1 MSSIEPR
8 SSCCLAAVLLLSMLW
23 SCCSLADCVGDHG
36 QLEVHVGQY
45 AWDDRFF
52 SEPLVAGALA
62 RLPLELRTHL
72 RRNLSVAGPIQLT
85 DCHLVLSGNA
95 PHMGTEQD
103 AMLDLD
109 LATGT
114 ILAAIHD
121 NVRVDVYL
129 IAAAATAEASPPGWD
144 GLPQWMRLWIV
155 RADMGFAEQT
165 PTALVMPASVRFHA
179 VAQAPLAEPVPAVL
193 PIESI
198 EHPTP
203 AQLGAIRV
211 VTGGDFDDCTQDCFD
226 VSAADLDDDGLADL
240 IVRYGYATG
249 SCGSAGCAAFIVM
262 ATPQGYAN
270 TAIGLPYH
278 SEIAVL
284 ASRHQGM
291 HDLQFD
297 RFSPIW
303 RWNGGAYTMDAASS
317 AEAVLPGWENRLAG
331 DRRIA
336 TVNVVR
342 SVIGSLSVFCDGERP
357 MLAALTKL
365 PLAAESVT
373 LTLVFRGW
381 VVNTAL
387 VGGNRDG
394 TLWLADLSRSDL
406 PQWFARRGTTA
417 TTAELARLSTQAYLR
432 TTGSQQ
438 GEISLQD
445 SATTTQAALAGCYRY

>member
-8 SSCCLAAVLLLSMLW
+8 SSCCLATVLVLCMLW
-23 SCCSLADCVGDHG
+23 SCAGLAACMGDHG
-36 QLEVHVGQY
+36 HLEAQAGEY
-45 AWDDRFF
+45 ASDDHFF
-52 SEPLVAGALA
+52 GAPLVANALD

-72 RRNLSVAGPIQLT
+72 RRNLAVSGPIQLT
-85 DCHLVLSGNA
+85 DCHLVLTGNA

-129 IAAAATAEASPPGWD
+129 IAAAASDASLPTWSS
-144 GLPQWMRLWIV
+144 LPQGMQAWIV
-155 RADMGFAEQT
+155 KADMGFAEQI
-165 PTALVMPASVRFHA
+165 PAELLMPASVRFHA
-179 VAQAPLAEPVPAVL
+179 VAQASSAEAAPAVL
-193 PIESI
+193 QIEAI

-203 AQLGAIRV
+203 AQLDAIRAV
-211 VTGGDFDDCTQDCFD
+211 AGGDLDDCTQDCFD

-240 IVRYGYATG
+240 IVRYGAVTG
-249 SCGSAGCAAFIVM
+249 YCGSAGCAAVIVM
-262 ATPQGYAN
+262 ATAHGYAN
-270 TAIGLPYH
+270 TAISLPYH

-284 ASRHQGM
+284 ASKHQGM

-297 RFSPIW
+297 QFSPIW
-303 RWNGGAYTMDAASS
+303 HWNGDAYVMEAATR
-317 AEAVLPGWENRLAG
+317 AEPVLPGWENRWAG
-331 DRRIA
+331 NRSIA
-336 TVNVVR
+336 TVGVVR

-357 MLAALTKL
+357 LLAALTKL
-365 PLAAESVT
+365 PLAAESVA
-373 LTLVFRGW
+373 LTFVFRGW
-381 VVNTAL
+381 IVNTVLAA
-387 VGGNRDG
+387 GNREG

-406 PQWFARRGTTA
+406 PQWFAHRGTTE

-432 TTGSQQ
+432 ITGSQA

-445 SATTTQAALAGCYRY
+445 STATTQAALAGCYRY